1 MEIQVTQTISITDQ
15 RISDLLCSAFEG
27 GSNYWY
33 RIKSFNKPEGAPEL
47 QPREGNDQV
56 YRHLDYPLTE
66 GYSLTIEDKEDPP
79 TELKNA
85 ILNRESLAKGLQV
98 MSDKYPK
105 HFADFVAE
113 NDDADTGDVFLQCCC
128 FGEVI
133 FG

>member
-1 MEIQVTQTISITDQ
+1 LDIQVTQTISITDQ
-15 RISDLLCSAFEG
+15 RISDLLCTAFEG

-33 RIKSFNKPEGAPEL
+33 VIEKFNKPEGAPEL
-47 QPREGNDQV
+47 QPREGNDVV
-56 YRHLDYPLTE
+56 YKHLDYPLTE
-66 GYSLTIEDKEDPP
+66 GYSLTIADKNDK
-79 TELKNA
+79 TTTFKNA
-85 ILNRESLAKGLQV
+85 TLNRESLAEGLQV